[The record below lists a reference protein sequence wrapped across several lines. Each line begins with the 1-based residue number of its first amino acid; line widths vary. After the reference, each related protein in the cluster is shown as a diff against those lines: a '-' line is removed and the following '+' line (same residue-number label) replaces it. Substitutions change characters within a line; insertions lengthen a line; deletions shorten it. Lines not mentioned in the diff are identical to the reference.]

1 MTKKTIFKVI
11 LAGVVIGLIM
21 ASGLALVKIKLHGR
35 FPTGTSVA
43 GIELSQKTLEEGTT
57 LIEQEKEKYL
67 DSKIEIS
74 FADQKEIFTP
84 RELGVKIYTKETIN
98 TLNRI
103 NAKGINIVKIILSI
117 NRNSQNL
124 KLVTLIDNEQVEKA
138 LNEKFKLKELA
149 PVSAAFYFDGKSKL
163 AISEGKNGIV
173 ANTKKLLTELKQNA
187 GMLKRVSYNLS
198 FAELPPTVTKEDL
211 EIKQEQVKEE
221 LRHSLILEDP
231 IYSDDWTLKLTDH
244 LDWVKFT
251 ASQKIKIPYT
261 NEEIIFEEFS
271 ATPPQVLAKPE
282 IIIKIDQEKLNEYVD
297 KEISRWL
304 DRPPEP
310 VNIYKN
316 AEGKIIIEG
325 KGNNGRK
332 IQRKLMKEMIE
343 LAVASKVPKITI
355 PVIETEPE
363 IKVSKEL
370 QDLGIKERISVGYTS
385 YYKSSVDRVYN
396 IKVGSSKFN
405 GLLIAPDE
413 IFSFNKY
420 LGKVD
425 ESTGY
430 RKGLVIKKEGTVPEY
445 GGGLCQVST
454 TMFRAALF
462 AGLPLV
468 ERNEHSYAVSFYAQV
483 LGHGLDA
490 TIFLGGSDFKFK
502 NDTGNPILIQTYVES
517 DYELYIIFYGISDG
531 RSVSMEG
538 PYLSNYHYPG
548 PTVYEETSELKKGET
563 KQVEK
568 PHVGFSALWYRHLI
582 DAEGNHIK
590 EEIKTRY
597 QTIPAKILVGTSPFP
612 FMPSL

>member
-11 LAGVVIGLIM
+11 LGGIVIGLIM
-21 ASGLALVKIKLHGR
+21 ASGLALIKIKLHGK
-35 FPTGTSVA
+35 FPVGTSVA
-43 GIELSQKTLEEGTT
+43 GIELSRKTLEEGVM

-74 FADQKEIFTP
+74 FNGKKEIFTP

-103 NAKGINIVKIILSI
+103 NAKGINVVKVILSI

-124 KLVTLIDNEQVEKA
+124 KLITLVDNEQLGKT

-149 PVSAAFYFDGKSKL
+149 PVSAAFYFDAKSKL
-163 AISEGKNGIV
+163 AISEEENGIV
-173 ANTKKLLTELKQNA
+173 ANTKKLSLELKQNA
-187 GMLKRVSYNLS
+187 GMLKSASYNLLFTES
-198 FAELPPTVTKEDL
+198 LSAVTKEDL

-221 LRHSLILEDP
+221 LRHPLILEDP
-231 IYSDDWTLKLTDH
+231 IYSDDWILKLTDH

-251 ASQKIKIPYT
+251 VSQKIKIPYT
-261 NEEIIFEEFS
+261 DEEIIFEEFS
-271 ATPPQVLAKPE
+271 ATPQVLTMPE
-282 IIIKIDQEKLNEYVD
+282 IIIKIDQEKLNEYID
-297 KEISRWL
+297 KEISKWL

-316 AEGKIIIEG
+316 TEGKIIIEG
-325 KGNNGRK
+325 EGNNGRK
-332 IQRKLMKEMIE
+332 VQRKLLKEMIE
-343 LAVASKVPKITI
+343 LAVANKVPKITI

-363 IKVSKEL
+363 VKVSKEL

-385 YYKSSVDRVYN
+385 YYKSSADRVHN
-396 IKVGSSKFN
+396 IKTGSAKFN

-462 AGLPLV
+462 AGLPLI

-490 TIFLGGSDFKFK
+490 TIFLGGADFKFK

-517 DYELYIIFYGISDG
+517 DYELYIIFYGTSDG
-531 RSVSMEG
+531 RSVRMEG

-548 PTVYEETSELKKGET
+548 PTIYEETLELKEGET

-568 PHVGFSALWYRHLI
+568 PHIGFSALWYRHLI
-582 DAEGNHIK
+582 DVEGNHIK

-597 QTIPAKILVGTSPFP
+597 QTIPAKILVGTKQSEVP
-612 FMPSL
+612 